1 MQIGDIAYDKSICE
15 IVLIVDITHDDLAT
29 DDPVY
34 KVITLDQS
42 LDWEYYAT
50 NQVLEAL

>member
-1 MQIGDIAYDKSICE
+1 MQIGDIAYDKSMDE
-15 IVLIVDITHDDLAT
+15 IVLILGVTDDPRNP